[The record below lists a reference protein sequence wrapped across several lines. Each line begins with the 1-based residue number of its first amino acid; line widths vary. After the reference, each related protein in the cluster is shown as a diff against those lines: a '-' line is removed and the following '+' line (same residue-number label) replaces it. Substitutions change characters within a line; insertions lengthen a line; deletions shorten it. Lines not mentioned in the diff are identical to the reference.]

1 MSVIILSIPFLGIL
15 LGVAVRTKKPL
26 AIPLAPLV
34 WKLLVNEP
42 VSMDDLEETDL
53 LYAQCLRGIRDIHLN
68 DVNQQNFHEVKP
80 SYRVKLLSFYFNIF
94 FKFQYSCLSSGSS
107 DNSIRVL

>member
-1 MSVIILSIPFLGIL
+1 MLTDYFEELKLIFSNCLHILGIL

-34 WKLLVNEP
+34 WKLLVHEP

-68 DVNQQNFHEVKP
+68 DVNQQNFHEV
-80 SYRVKLLSFYFNIF
+80 
-94 FKFQYSCLSSGSS
+94 SCLTDGK
-107 DNSIRVL
+107 